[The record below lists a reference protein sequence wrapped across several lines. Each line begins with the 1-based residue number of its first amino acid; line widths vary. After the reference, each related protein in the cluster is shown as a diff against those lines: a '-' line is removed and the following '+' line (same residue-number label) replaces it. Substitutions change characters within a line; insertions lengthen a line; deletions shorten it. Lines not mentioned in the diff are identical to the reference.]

1 MKELEKS
8 IVSMVRG
15 ENADIKA
22 KNDPARL
29 LIQRCQ
35 LVVINTYAPMVH
47 PSDIKDSPLAE
58 VRSAFMMAVWSN
70 SWWHGEKSMTLVC
83 IANK

>member
-8 IVSMVRG
+8 VVSMVRA

-22 KNDPARL
+22 KSDPARL

-47 PSDIKDSPLAE
+47 PSEVKDSPLTE
-58 VRSAFMMAVWSN
+58 VKNVFIEGHVGLVDGVKN
-70 SWWHGEKSMTLVC
+70 S
-83 IANK
+83 